1 MNSKNV
7 DLKGDKK
14 MRSILLISMKKD
26 EIVLKISEEAT
37 QIQIIEALEKK
48 MPVLRKLY
56 KEAKNPVRITGKV
69 LKDKEMEELK
79 QVIKD
84 NIDDIDIKWDNINE
98 LGLAGIKK
106 AYEQNVENSETY
118 FFKGCIRSGQKIGT
132 EGSIVILGDVNSGA
146 EVIAGDNIVV
156 LGFLRGLAHA
166 GAKGNKKA
174 IIASHKIECP
184 QLRIA
189 NILKEIEKEE
199 IEETKQFAS
208 VDNDV
213 IILE

>member
-1 MNSKNV
+1 
-7 DLKGDKK
+7 
-14 MRSILLISMKKD
+14 MRSILLVSMKKD

-106 AYEQNVENSETY
+106 AYEQDVENSETY
-118 FFKGCIRSGQKIGT
+118 FFKGCIRSGQKIET

>member
-1 MNSKNV
+1 M
-7 DLKGDKK
+7 
-14 MRSILLISMKKD
+14 
-26 EIVLKISEEAT
+26 
-37 QIQIIEALEKK
+37 
-48 MPVLRKLY
+48 
-56 KEAKNPVRITGKV
+56 
-69 LKDKEMEELK
+69 
-79 QVIKD
+79 
-84 NIDDIDIKWDNINE
+84 
-98 LGLAGIKK
+98 
-106 AYEQNVENSETY
+106 
-118 FFKGCIRSGQKIGT
+118 
-132 EGSIVILGDVNSGA
+132 
-146 EVIAGDNIVV
+146 V
-156 LGFLRGLAHA
+156 LGFLRGLAHG

>member
-1 MNSKNV
+1 
-7 DLKGDKK
+7 
-14 MRSILLISMKKD
+14 MRSILLVSMKKD
-26 EIVLKISEEAT
+26 EIILKISEEAT

-118 FFKGCIRSGQKIGT
+118 FFKGCIRSGQKIET

>member
-1 MNSKNV
+1 
-7 DLKGDKK
+7 

-26 EIVLKISEEAT
+26 EIVLKISEEAI

-118 FFKGCIRSGQKIGT
+118 FFKGCIRSGQKIET

>member
-1 MNSKNV
+1 
-7 DLKGDKK
+7 

-79 QVIKD
+79 QVIED

-118 FFKGCIRSGQKIGT
+118 FFKGCIRSGQKIET

-166 GAKGNKKA
+166 GAKGNKKV

>member
-1 MNSKNV
+1 
-7 DLKGDKK
+7 

-118 FFKGCIRSGQKIGT
+118 FFKGCIRSGQKIET

-189 NILKEIEKEE
+189 NILKKIEKEE

>member
-1 MNSKNV
+1 
-7 DLKGDKK
+7 

-106 AYEQNVENSETY
+106 AYEQDVENSETY
-118 FFKGCIRSGQKIGT
+118 FFKGCIRSGQKIET

-199 IEETKQFAS
+199 IEETKKFAS

>member
-1 MNSKNV
+1 
-7 DLKGDKK
+7 

-84 NIDDIDIKWDNINE
+84 NIDDIDIKWENINE

-118 FFKGCIRSGQKIGT
+118 FFKGCIRSGQKIET